1 MARLSGR
8 TFRAPQCAK
17 CNRAGAMHSPY
28 SDRYLCASCL
38 SFERAVANAQ
48 AAQQAAEQA
57 EQQRDA
63 QIALDNAARYEAQ
76 AADSKAR
83 GFDAN
88 ARCFADK
95 AAFYTAQ
102 AAQIASR

>member
-1 MARLSGR
+1 MARFSGR
-8 TFRAPQCAK
+8 TYRAPQCAK

-57 EQQRDA
+57 AQQQTQDEAEFMAQWQEARQDA
-63 QIALDNAARYEAQ
+63 IDMRAWAT
-76 AADSKAR
+76 
-83 GFDAN
+83 GH
-88 ARCFADK
+88 
-95 AAFYTAQ
+95 
-102 AAQIASR
+102 

>member
-1 MARLSGR
+1 MARVSGR
-8 TFRAPQCAK
+8 TFRAPQCAR

-57 EQQRDA
+57 DA
-63 QIALDNAARYEAQ
+63 QTQDAAEQ
-76 AADSKAR
+76 ADTQ
-83 GFDAN
+83 
-88 ARCFADK
+88 RC
-95 AAFYTAQ
+95 AF
-102 AAQIASR
+102 